1 MDVMAALKR
10 GRWFGGL
17 DPALA
22 DALVAAGRVRAL
34 DEGQWI
40 YSEGDEE
47 PGLCLVVD
55 GVLRLEVSAG
65 RDRGVLLGLI
75 GAGQAIGQS
84 RRFGGGRRIVTASAQ
99 RAGHVLLVPDIA
111 LPRIAEQAPGAW
123 AAVIALLYDQL
134 DAAVHAAALNLCLT
148 PRQRIAAR
156 LAQLA
161 DHEGVVAATQA
172 DVAEMCG
179 LSRKSASGHIL
190 ALAEREW
197 VVPLY
202 RSVLVTNIAA
212 LRSFAGL

>member
-1 MDVMAALKR
+1 MTALMR
-10 GRWFGGL
+10 GRWFAGL
-17 DPALA
+17 DQKLA
-22 DALVAAGRVRAL
+22 EALVAAGRVRAL

-47 PGLCLVVD
+47 PGLCLVID
-55 GVLRLEVSAG
+55 GVLRLEASAG
-65 RDRGVLLGLI
+65 VDRGVLLALVGP
-75 GAGQAIGQS
+75 GQAIGQS
-84 RRFGGGRRIVTASAQ
+84 RRFGGGRRLVTARAQ
-99 RAGHVLLVPDIA
+99 RESHVLLVPDIA
-111 LPRIAEQAPGAW
+111 LPRIADRAPGAW

-156 LAQLA
+156 LTQLCDA
-161 DHEGVVAATQA
+161 EGVVAATQA

-190 ALAEREW
+190 ALAEKEW

-202 RSVLVTNIAA
+202 RSVLVTNLAA

>member
-1 MDVMAALKR
+1 MTALRR
-10 GRWFGGL
+10 GRWFAGL
-17 DPALA
+17 DPKLA
-22 DALVAAGRVRAL
+22 EALVAAGRVRAL

-40 YSEGDEE
+40 YGEGDAE
-47 PGLCLVVD
+47 PGLCLVID
-55 GVLRLEVSAG
+55 GVLRLEASAG
-65 RDRGVLLGLI
+65 SERGVLIGLV

-99 RAGHVLLVPDIA
+99 RASHALLVPDVA
-111 LPRIAEQAPGAW
+111 LPGIAHRAPGAW

-148 PRQRIAAR
+148 PRQRVAAR

-161 DHEGVVAATQA
+161 DAEGVVAATQA
-172 DVAEMCG
+172 DLAEMCG

-190 ALAEREW
+190 ALARNGW

-202 RSVLVTNIAA
+202 RSLLVVDPRALRVFAA
-212 LRSFAGL
+212 L

>member
-1 MDVMAALKR
+1 MAALQR
-10 GRWFGGL
+10 GRWFAGL
-17 DPALA
+17 DPKLA
-22 DALVAAGRVRAL
+22 EALVAAGRVRAL

-40 YSEGDEE
+40 YSEGDAE
-47 PGLCLVVD
+47 PGLCLVID
-55 GVLRLEVSAG
+55 GVLRLEASAG
-65 RDRGVLLGLI
+65 ADRGVLLGLV

-84 RRFGGGRRIVTASAQ
+84 RRFGGGRRIVTARAQ
-99 RAGHVLLVPDIA
+99 RASQVMLVPDAA
-111 LPRIAEQAPGAW
+111 LPQIADRAPGVW

-161 DHEGVVAATQA
+161 DNEGVVAATQA
-172 DVAEMCG
+172 DIAEMCG

-190 ALAEREW
+190 ALAEKEW
-197 VVPLY
+197 LVPLY

>member
-1 MDVMAALKR
+1 MDVMTALMR
-10 GRWFGGL
+10 GRWFAGL
-17 DPALA
+17 DPKLA
-22 DALVAAGRVRAL
+22 EALVAAGRVRAL

-47 PGLCLVVD
+47 PGLCLVID
-55 GVLRLEVSAG
+55 GVLRLEASAG
-65 RDRGVLLGLI
+65 SERGVLIGLV

-84 RRFGGGRRIVTASAQ
+84 RRFGGGRRIVTARAQ
-99 RAGHVLLVPDIA
+99 RASHVLLVPDIA
-111 LPRIAEQAPGAW
+111 LPGIADRAPGAW

-148 PRQRIAAR
+148 PRQRVAAR

-161 DHEGVVAATQA
+161 DAEGVVAATQA

-190 ALAEREW
+190 ALAANDW

-202 RSVLVTNIAA
+202 RSLLVVDPAA
-212 LRSFAGL
+212 LRAFAGI

>member
-1 MDVMAALKR
+1 MAALKR
-10 GRWFGGL
+10 GRWFAGL
-17 DPALA
+17 DQKLA
-22 DALVAAGRVRAL
+22 EALVAAGRVRAL

-47 PGLCLVVD
+47 PGLCLVVH
-55 GVLRLEVSAG
+55 GVLRLEASAG
-65 RDRGVLLGLI
+65 ADRGVLLALV

-99 RAGHVLLVPDIA
+99 RASHVLLVPDA
-111 LPRIAEQAPGAW
+111 AFPRIAEQAPGAW

-161 DHEGVVAATQA
+161 DAEGVVAATQA

-202 RSVLVTNIAA
+202 RSVLVTNPAA
-212 LRSFAGL
+212 LRVFAGI

>member
-1 MDVMAALKR
+1 MDVMTALNR
-10 GRWFGGL
+10 GRWFAGL
-17 DPALA
+17 DRKLA
-22 DALVAAGRVRAL
+22 EAIVAAGCVRAL

-47 PGLCLVVD
+47 PGLCLIID
-55 GVLRLEVSAG
+55 GVLRLEASAG
-65 RDRGVLLGLI
+65 VERGVLIGLV

-84 RRFGGGRRIVTASAQ
+84 RRFGGGRRIVTARAQ
-99 RAGHVLLVPDIA
+99 RAAHVLLIPDIA
-111 LPRIAEQAPGAW
+111 LPGIADRVPGAW

-148 PRQRIAAR
+148 PRQRVAAR

-161 DHEGVVAATQA
+161 GAEGVVAATQA

-202 RSVLVTNIAA
+202 RSVLVTNPAA
-212 LRSFAGL
+212 LRSFAGI

>member
-1 MDVMAALKR
+1 MAALRR

-22 DALVAAGRVRAL
+22 EALVAAGRVRAL
-34 DEGQWI
+34 AEGQWI

-47 PGLCLVVD
+47 PGLCLVID
-55 GVLRLEVSAG
+55 GMLRLEASAG
-65 RDRGVLLGLI
+65 PDRGVLLGLV
-75 GAGQAIGQS
+75 GPGQAIGQS
-84 RRFGGGRRIVTASAQ
+84 RRFGGGRRIVTARTQ
-99 RAGHVLLVPDIA
+99 RASHVLLVPDVA
-111 LPRIAEQAPGAW
+111 LPGIAERAPGAW

-161 DHEGVVAATQA
+161 DAEGVVAATQA

-202 RSVLVTNIAA
+202 RSVLVTNPGA

>member
-1 MDVMAALKR
+1 MDVMTALKR
-10 GRWFGGL
+10 GRWFASL
-17 DPALA
+17 DQKLA
-22 DALVAAGRVRAL
+22 EALVAAGRVRDL

-47 PGLCLVVD
+47 PGLCLVIG
-55 GVLRLEVSAG
+55 GVLRLEASAG
-65 RDRGVLLGLI
+65 SERGVLIGLV

-99 RAGHVLLVPDIA
+99 RSARVLLVPDSA
-111 LPRIAEQAPGAW
+111 LPGIADRAPGAW

-148 PRQRIAAR
+148 PRQRVAAR

-161 DHEGVVAATQA
+161 DVEGVVAATQA
-172 DVAEMCG
+172 DLAEMCG

-190 ALAEREW
+190 ALAANDW

-202 RSVLVTNIAA
+202 RSLLVVDPNG
-212 LRSFAGL
+212 LRAFAGI

>member
-10 GRWFGGL
+10 GRWFAGL
-17 DPALA
+17 DPKLA
-22 DALVAAGRVRAL
+22 EALVAAGRVRAL

-47 PGLCLVVD
+47 PGLCLVID
-55 GVLRLEVSAG
+55 GVLRLEASAG
-65 RDRGVLLGLI
+65 ADRGVLLALV

-84 RRFGGGRRIVTASAQ
+84 RRFGGGRRIVTARAQ
-99 RAGHVLLVPDIA
+99 RASHVLLVPDVA
-111 LPRIAEQAPGAW
+111 LPRIADEAPGAW

-161 DHEGVVAATQA
+161 DSEGVVAATQA

-212 LRSFAGL
+212 LRSFAGI

>member
-1 MDVMAALKR
+1 MDVLAALER
-10 GRWFGGL
+10 GRWFAGL
-17 DPALA
+17 DPVLA
-22 DALVAAGRVRAL
+22 QALVASGRTRAL

-40 YSEGDEE
+40 YSEGDDE
-47 PGLCLVVD
+47 PGLYLIID

-65 RDRGVLLGLI
+65 ADRGVLLGLV
-75 GAGQAIGQS
+75 GPGQAIGQS
-84 RRFGGGRRIVTASAQ
+84 RRFGGGRRIVTARAQ
-99 RAGHVLLVPDIA
+99 RASHVMLVPDIA
-111 LPRIAEQAPGAW
+111 LPRIAEQAPSAW

-161 DHEGVVAATQA
+161 DNEGVVAATQA

-212 LRSFAGL
+212 LRTFAGI

>member
-1 MDVMAALKR
+1 MDVIDALKR

-22 DALVAAGRVRAL
+22 EAMVAAGRVRAL

-40 YSEGDEE
+40 YSEGDAE
-47 PGLCLVVD
+47 PGLCVVID
-55 GVLRLEVSAG
+55 GVLRLDVSAG
-65 RDRGVLLGLI
+65 RDRGVLLGLV
-75 GAGQAIGQS
+75 GPGQAIGQS
-84 RRFGGGRRIVTASAQ
+84 RRFGGGRRIVTARAQ
-99 RAGHVLLVPDIA
+99 RASRVLLVPDVA
-111 LPRIAEQAPGAW
+111 LPRIADRAPGAW

-161 DHEGVVAATQA
+161 DAEGVVAATQA

-190 ALAEREW
+190 ALAERAW

>member
-1 MDVMAALKR
+1 MTALKR

-17 DPALA
+17 DLALA
-22 DALVAAGRVRAL
+22 EALVAAGRVRAL

-47 PGLCLVVD
+47 PGLCLVID
-55 GVLRLEVSAG
+55 GVLRAEASAG
-65 RDRGVLLGLI
+65 RDRGVLLALVGP
-75 GAGQAIGQS
+75 GQVIGQS
-84 RRFGGGRRIVTASAQ
+84 RRFGGGRRIVTARAQ
-99 RAGHVLLVPDIA
+99 RASHVLLVPDIA
-111 LPRIAEQAPGAW
+111 LPGIAERAPSVW

-134 DAAVHAAALNLCLT
+134 DAAVHGAALNLCLS

-161 DHEGVVAATQA
+161 DNEGVVAATQA

-190 ALAEREW
+190 ALAEKEW

-212 LRSFAGL
+212 LRQFAGL

>member
-1 MDVMAALKR
+1 MTLMAALQR
-10 GRWFGGL
+10 GRWFVGL
-17 DPALA
+17 DPTLA
-22 DALVAAGRVRAL
+22 EALVAAGRVRAL

-55 GVLRLEVSAG
+55 GVLRLEASAG
-65 RDRGVLLGLI
+65 RDRGVLIALVGR
-75 GAGQAIGQS
+75 GQAIGQS
-84 RRFGGGRRIVTASAQ
+84 RRFGGGRRIVTARAQ
-99 RAGHVLLVPDIA
+99 RASHVLVVPDMA
-111 LPRIAEQAPGAW
+111 LPRIADRAPGAW

-161 DHEGVVAATQA
+161 DNEGVVAATQA

-202 RSVLVTNIAA
+202 RSVLVTNLPA
-212 LRSFAGL
+212 LRSFAGI

>member
-1 MDVMAALKR
+1 MDVMAVLRR

-22 DALVAAGRVRAL
+22 EALVAAGRVRAL
-34 DEGQWI
+34 GEGQWI
-40 YSEGDEE
+40 YSEGYEE
-47 PGLCLVVD
+47 PGLCLIID

-65 RDRGVLLGLI
+65 LDRGVLLGLI

-99 RAGHVLLVPDIA
+99 RVSHVLLVPDAA

-161 DHEGVVAATQA
+161 DNEGVVAATQA

-190 ALAEREW
+190 ALAEKEW

-212 LRSFAGL
+212 LRTFAGL